1 MTLQADMS
9 LVWILGQ
16 DKQSLE
22 YIRRSH
28 VPVLDPSD
36 L

>member
-9 LVWILGQ
+9 LVSIVGQ

-28 VPVLDPSD
+28 VPVLDPFD